1 MKLYE
6 VATAAVAL
14 GPETSVHT
22 WSLVVAG
29 VFVLF
34 SLSLSTFL
42 LFEHLST
49 YNDPEEQKWIIGI
62 IFMVPVYGVT
72 SFISLWKSSLSLKCS
87 ILGNCYEAYA
97 LYSFG
102 CYLIACLGGEDTVIQ
117 KLDRQGLMGPR
128 TPLLEHSAGIR
139 ALVHHPAP
147 LKWCMDPWELGRPFY
162 NAAKFGIVQYMILKT
177 ACALV
182 ALFLELFDLYGDGE
196 FTWYNGY
203 PYITVV
209 LNFSQTWALYCL
221 VQFYYITH
229 EDLREIKPLSKFVC
243 FKSIVFAT
251 WWQGVF
257 LACFFSSPLAKAWL
271 SPSAISGGNLQ
282 TSLQDFL
289 ICIEMAVASVAH
301 LYIFPATPYH
311 DLEGGKDRHVK
322 VLADYAAFDS
332 PLDPEEIRESERP
345 STVKFFGVDVEK
357 GGTSVKE
364 SVHDVLVVGGNHV
377 VHDMKLTMSQAVE
390 PVEKGFT
397 RINET
402 IQFWGGKPKE
412 KKKKV
417 SKDDSWVGSAPGRV
431 ARSEDV
437 RDYDDPLLTGSVSDS
452 GFWRARRSTLSYGS
466 AESSGGENSDSG
478 FNGFKTSG
486 KRWTIKR

>member
-1 MKLYE
+1 MNLHE
-6 VATAAVAL
+6 ARAAVVAIGSEASIHGWAVL
-14 GPETSVHT
+14 I
-22 WSLVVAG
+22 AG

-34 SLSLSTFL
+34 SLSLSSFL
-42 LFEHLST
+42 LFDHLSA

-62 IFMVPVYGVT
+62 IFMVPVYGIT
-72 SFISLWKSSLSLKCS
+72 AFISLWKPSLSLQSS
-87 ILGNCYEAYA
+87 ILGNMYEAYA

-102 CYLIACLGGEDTVIQ
+102 CYLIACLGGEDTVIR
-117 KLDRQGLMGPR
+117 KLDRQGLMGPS

-139 ALVHHPAP
+139 ALVQHPAP

-182 ALFLELFDLYGDGE
+182 ALLLDLVNLYGDGE

-221 VQFYYITH
+221 VQFYYVTH
-229 EDLREIKPLSKFVC
+229 EELRDIKPLSKFVC

-251 WWQGVF
+251 WWQGVL
-257 LACFFSSPLAKAWL
+257 LAFIFSLPLANSW
-271 SPSAISGGNLQ
+271 GNIQ
-282 TSLQDFL
+282 TSLQDFI
-289 ICIEMAVASVAH
+289 ICIEMAVAAVAH

-311 DLEGGKDRHVK
+311 DLEGGKDRSVK

-332 PLDPEEIRESERP
+332 PLDPEEVRESERP
-345 STVKFFGVDVEK
+345 SMVKFFGVDVEK

-377 VHDMKLTMSQAVE
+377 VHDMKVTMSQAVE

-402 IQFWGGKPKE
+402 IQFWGGKLEE
-412 KKKKV
+412 KKV
-417 SKDDSWVGSAPGRV
+417 RVTKDDTWVASQTTSY
-431 ARSEDV
+431 SEDV
-437 RDYDDPLLTGSVSDS
+437 RGYDDPLLTGSVSDS
-452 GFWRARRSTLSYGS
+452 GFWRARRSNYGS

-478 FNGFKTSG
+478 FGGFKTSG
-486 KRWTIKR
+486 KRWTIRR

>member
-1 MKLYE
+1 MKLYG
-6 VATAAVAL
+6 VGAAVVAL
-14 GPETSVHT
+14 GLEGSAHD
-22 WSLVVAG
+22 WAILVAG

-72 SFISLWKSSLSLKCS
+72 SFISLCKPDLSLRFS
-87 ILGNCYEAYA
+87 IVGNCYEAYA

-102 CYLIACLGGEDTVIQ
+102 CYLIACLGGEDTVVR

-139 ALVHHPAP
+139 ALVQHPAP

-177 ACALV
+177 ACALI
-182 ALFLELFDLYGDGE
+182 ALMLDFVNRYGDGE
-196 FTWYNGY
+196 FTWHNGY

-221 VQFYYITH
+221 VQFYYVTH
-229 EDLREIKPLSKFVC
+229 EELRDIKPLSKFVC
-243 FKSIVFAT
+243 FKAIVFAT
-251 WWQGVF
+251 WWQGVL
-257 LACFFSSPLAKAWL
+257 LACIFSFPFVTS
-271 SPSAISGGNLQ
+271 SGNIQ
-282 TSLQDFL
+282 TSLQNFL
-289 ICIEMAVASVAH
+289 ICIEMAVAAIAH
-301 LYIFPATPYH
+301 LYVFPATPYH
-311 DLEGGKDRHVK
+311 ELEGGKDRSVK

-332 PLDPEEIRESERP
+332 PLDPEEVRESERP
-345 STVKFFGVDVEK
+345 SMVKFFGVDLEK
-357 GGTSVKE
+357 GATSVKE
-364 SVHDVLVVGGNHV
+364 SFHDVLVVGGNHV
-377 VHDMKLTMSQAVE
+377 VHDMKVTMSQAVE

-402 IQFWGGKPKE
+402 IQFWGGKQKE

-417 SKDDSWVGSAPGRV
+417 SKDDSWVASQKTTHSDD
-431 ARSEDV
+431 ARG
-437 RDYDDPLLTGSVSDS
+437 YDDPLLTGSVSDS
-452 GFWRARRSTLSYGS
+452 GFWRAKRSSYGS
-466 AESSGGENSDSG
+466 ADSSGGENSDSG
-478 FNGFKTSG
+478 FGGFKTSG